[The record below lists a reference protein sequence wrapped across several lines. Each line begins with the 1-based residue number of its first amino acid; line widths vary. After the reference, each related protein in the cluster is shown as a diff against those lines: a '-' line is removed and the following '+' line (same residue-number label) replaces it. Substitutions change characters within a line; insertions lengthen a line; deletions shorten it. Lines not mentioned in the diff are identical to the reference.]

1 MPVTVA
7 NVAQRN
13 VPIDI
18 EVIGNVEAYST
29 VSVKAQVG
37 GQLVKVFFNEG
48 DFVHKGDQLFE
59 IDQRPLQATAN
70 QLEANNARD
79 QALLGQAEANLA
91 RDSAQLGYLQSQAA
105 RYAELFKQGIV
116 SKDQTEQVQA
126 NANAFSQAVNADRAA
141 IKSARAQV
149 EASKASLENARVQLS
164 YTSIRSPIDGRTGNL
179 AVKLG
184 NVVVPN
190 SVDLMTINQV
200 QPVYVTFSVPEA
212 RLAEIKRYMAQ
223 GRIPVYATTQDGQ
236 GQADTGVLTFTDNA
250 VDPTTGTIKLKGTF
264 PNPERRLWPGQFV
277 RVVLRLTTQPNGIVV
292 PNQAV
297 QTGQDGQ
304 FVFVV
309 KADQTVEMRPVVTG
323 ARVEQQ
329 IVIAKGLQPG
339 ETVVTEGQLRLGPG
353 SKVRLREGRGGE
365 GRPGGGGRPGGERP
379 GGGRCPATD

>member
-1 MPVTVA
+1 MA
-7 NVAQRN
+7 
-13 VPIDI
+13 
-18 EVIGNVEAYST
+18 
-29 VSVKAQVG
+29 
-37 GQLVKVFFNEG
+37 
-48 DFVHKGDQLFE
+48 
-59 IDQRPLQATAN
+59 
-70 QLEANNARD
+70 
-79 QALLGQAEANLA
+79 
-91 RDSAQLGYLQSQAA
+91 
-105 RYAELFKQGIV
+105 
-116 SKDQTEQVQA
+116 
-126 NANAFSQAVNADRAA
+126 
-141 IKSARAQV
+141 
-149 EASKASLENARVQLS
+149 
-164 YTSIRSPIDGRTGNL
+164 GNL

-223 GRIPVYATTQDGQ
+223 GKIPVYATTQDGQ
-236 GQADTGVLTFTDNA
+236 GQAESGLLTFVDNS

-264 PNPERRLWPGQFV
+264 PNAERRLWPGQFV
-277 RVVLRLTTQPNGIVV
+277 RVILRLTTQPNGIVV

-309 KADQTVEMRPVVTG
+309 KTDQTVEMRPVVTG

-353 SKVRLREGRGGE
+353 SKVRLRDGRGGE
-365 GRPGGGGRPGGERP
+365 GRPGEGGRPAGGGRPGGGRP
-379 GGGRCPATD
+379 EGGGRRPATD